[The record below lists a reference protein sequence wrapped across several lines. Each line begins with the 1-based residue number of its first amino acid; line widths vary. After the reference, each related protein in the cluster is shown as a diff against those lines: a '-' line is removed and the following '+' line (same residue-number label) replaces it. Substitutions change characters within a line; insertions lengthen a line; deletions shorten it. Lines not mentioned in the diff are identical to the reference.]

1 MAFLK
6 DARQAELVIVDLAYP
21 LTDQEI
27 LNITREVI
35 EREVAKGGSPLRM
48 AMFDAI
54 SSVPGV
60 RFPYE
65 AMVKLVREYGI
76 LSVVDGAHAIGWIYR
91 IMCNPSINPDKRL
104 CNVRPDSS

>member
-6 DARQAELVIVDLAYP
+6 DARQADLVLVNLTYP

-27 LNITREVI
+27 LSITKETI
-35 EREVAKGGSPLRM
+35 ENEIAKGGGSPIRM
-48 AMFDAI
+48 AVFDAI

-65 AMVKLVREYGI
+65 AMTKLVREYGI
-76 LSVVDGAHAIGWIYR
+76 LSVVDGAHAIGQRYFLSAYQLLTVR
-91 IMCNPSINPDKRL
+91 FLIN
-104 CNVRPDSS
+104 